1 MDMQSAPKHT
11 CKVLDFCQCVLFL
24 SIFMFILFT
33 LPLHYFFFTVF
44 GGNAKPGQVG
54 TISSW
59 LYFTLFLMEILC
71 IALTAH
77 LH

>member
-1 MDMQSAPKHT
+1 MQSAGFLSV
-11 CKVLDFCQCVLFL
+11 CAFL

-33 LPLHYFFFTVF
+33 LPLHYSFYLIVF

-59 LYFTLFLMEILC
+59 LYFTPFLMEILC